1 MLIRTKLSLMITVL
15 MLLLLTSY
23 YFIALKYSQ
32 EAFLEFASINAVD
45 IEQEGK
51 DYSLNE
57 LLDDK
62 KVLIT
67 TPEQLVTFLAEQYS
81 SAFHIVIKGTSI
93 LAHNL
98 PEKINH
104 IDVERSNSQINI
116 TLTEDGNKYNLAI
129 NESDKI
135 VQFYQDKLVLSLPN
149 RIFSVTEA
157 PRTTD
162 LSIAQKFFFA
172 LSALAIITIS
182 LIWYFT
188 KLFLTPIDY
197 LSRGFEGLV
206 TGRTPVNIRN
216 FRNDEL
222 GQLAKNFNS
231 TVTELEKSE
240 QVRKDMIT
248 DIAHELRTP
257 LNNMQVKVEAVIDG
271 VIKMDKYTFP
281 SLLNHINGLSHLVND
296 LQDISLAEAGQL
308 TFTYKSI
315 QADKVIQNSFNL
327 FNEGMLRKSITFTMK
342 ICEPSTIQ
350 VDPMRLN
357 QILFNVIENA
367 RKYTPENGKVTLF
380 GQLANAYY
388 VFGVLNSGEG
398 LSEEVES
405 KMFNRLY
412 RAENQDNQLIS
423 GHGLGLAIAQK
434 LTMLMDGTINI
445 TTSFD
450 DDVLVT
456 ISFPIVK

>member
-1 MLIRTKLSLMITVL
+1 
-15 MLLLLTSY
+15 MLLLLASY

-32 EAFLEFASINAVD
+32 EAFLEFTSINAVD
-45 IEQEGK
+45 IKQK
-51 DYSLNE
+51 DNDSSINE
-57 LLDDK
+57 LLDGK
-62 KVLIT
+62 NVLIT
-67 TPEQLVTFLAEQYS
+67 SPEQLVTFLGEQYS
-81 SAFHIVIKGTSI
+81 SAFHIVIKGTTT
-93 LAHNL
+93 LAHNS
-98 PEKINH
+98 PKKINH
-104 IDVERSNSQINI
+104 INVERNNSQINI
-116 TLTEDGNKYNLAI
+116 TLTEGDNKYNLSI

-135 VQFYQDKLVLSLPN
+135 VQFYQGNLVISLPD
-149 RIFSVTEA
+149 RIFSVTET
-157 PRTTD
+157 PRTFG
-162 LSIAQKFFFA
+162 LSIEQKFFVA
-172 LSALAIITIS
+172 LLALAIIAIS

-206 TGRTPVNIRN
+206 TERTPVNIRN

-222 GQLAKNFNS
+222 GQLAKNFNA

-271 VIKMDKYTFP
+271 VIKTDKKTFP

-315 QADKVIQNSFNL
+315 QADKVIQNNFHL

-342 ICEPSTIQ
+342 LCEPATIQ

-367 RKYTPENGKVTLF
+367 RKYTPENGKVKLF
-380 GQLANAYY
+380 GQLDNTYY
-388 VFGVLNSGEG
+388 VFGVLNSGKG

-412 RAENQDNQLIS
+412 RAEDQDNQLIS